1 MSPSIQVL
9 AFSGSLRKAST
20 NSGLLRV
27 ALEVVPEGM
36 KIEVFDLSSIPFYN
50 ADVEAVAV
58 PDSVSDFK
66 QRIAAADALLIATP
80 EYNYSISG
88 ILKNAIDWASR
99 PPKSTPL
106 TRKPIAI
113 MGAGGAMGT
122 VRAQL
127 HLRQVFGFSG
137 ALVMPKPELHI
148 ARAWEKFDSNG
159 HLTDEKVKAE
169 VRMLLEALSIWVNRV
184 VQKKT
189 EG

>member
-9 AFSGSLRKAST
+9 AVSGSLRKSST

-50 ADVEAVAV
+50 ADVEAASV
-58 PDSVSDFK
+58 PDPVVDFK
-66 QRIAAADALLIATP
+66 QRIGAADALLIATP
-80 EYNYSISG
+80 EYNYSVSG
-88 ILKNAIDWASR
+88 VLKNAIDWASR

-106 TRKPIAI
+106 AGKPVAI

-127 HLRQVFGFSG
+127 HLRQIFGFSG
-137 ALVMPKPELHI
+137 ALVMPKPELHV

-159 HLTDEKVKAE
+159 NLTDEKLKTE
-169 VRMLLEALSIWVNRV
+169 VRTLLEALGVWVNRV
-184 VQKKT
+184 VPKNR
-189 EG
+189 ED